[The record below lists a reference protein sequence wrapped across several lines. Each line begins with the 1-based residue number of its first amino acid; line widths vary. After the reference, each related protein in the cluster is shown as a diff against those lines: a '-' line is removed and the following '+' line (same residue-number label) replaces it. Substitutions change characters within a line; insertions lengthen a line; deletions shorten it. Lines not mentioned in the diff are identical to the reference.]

1 MYSGRLHSILH
12 LIYSKRRA
20 CVNPLGFQILV
31 SAQEELPDFGIR
43 EVDYIMKQT
52 LMGRITI
59 HCV

>member
-1 MYSGRLHSILH
+1 
-12 LIYSKRRA
+12 
-20 CVNPLGFQILV
+20 VNPLGFQILV